1 MQMKYPRWILTVLFI
16 IAMPALAIDLAD
28 LEAAKER
35 ASIIDRVRELLA
47 DDSPSVRLAVF
58 EEVMKGDDP
67 VLRSMALETA
77 LNADDER
84 LKTAALRQL
93 IRDRDNILI
102 EIVQPVDPSQAQA
115 YLYAAWRELII
126 SELKIDESTDE
137 ITGRFSTAQTA
148 STKFTGQLIRGGW
161 QLRLARPS
169 FTCFLTM
176 SEVSGVELSGALQ
189 CSISGRATTEDAAN
203 ANSATLPARV
213 KLS

>member
-1 MQMKYPRWILTVLFI
+1 
-16 IAMPALAIDLAD
+16 
-28 LEAAKER
+28 
-35 ASIIDRVRELLA
+35 
-47 DDSPSVRLAVF
+47 
-58 EEVMKGDDP
+58 MKGDDP

-115 YLYAAWRELII
+115 YLYTTWRELII
-126 SELKIDESTDE
+126 FDLRIDESTDE
-137 ITGRFSTAQTA
+137 ITGWFSTAQIGRTE
-148 STKFTGQLIRGGW
+148 FVGQLVRGGW
-161 QLRLARPS
+161 QLRLARPGS
-169 FTCFLTM
+169 YFTCFLTM